1 MNVNGEMNQQYHMQH
16 SVVAGEQQSDD
27 LMLGN
32 LPLFNQNYCDQMTDK
47 LRHINMQRNN
57 NFNNCKQ
64 YMNRNKKSHL
74 GLSHPLRLISQ
85 SDDSVNSLNF
95 SK

>member
-1 MNVNGEMNQQYHMQH
+1 MQH
-16 SVVAGEQQSDD
+16 SVVAPEPQNDD

-47 LRHINMQRNN
+47 LRDINMHRNGS
-57 NFNNCKQ
+57 
-64 YMNRNKKSHL
+64 YMNRTKKPHL
-74 GLSHPLRLISQ
+74 ALSHPLRLISQ
-85 SDDSVNSLNF
+85 SDESVNSLNF

>member
-1 MNVNGEMNQQYHMQH
+1 MNVNGEIAPQYEMQH
-16 SVVAGEQQSDD
+16 SVVATEQQNDD

-47 LRHINMQRNN
+47 LRFINMQRNN
-57 NFNNCKQ
+57 NSK
-64 YMNRNKKSHL
+64 YMNRNKKNHL

-85 SDDSVNSLNF
+85 SDESVNSLNF